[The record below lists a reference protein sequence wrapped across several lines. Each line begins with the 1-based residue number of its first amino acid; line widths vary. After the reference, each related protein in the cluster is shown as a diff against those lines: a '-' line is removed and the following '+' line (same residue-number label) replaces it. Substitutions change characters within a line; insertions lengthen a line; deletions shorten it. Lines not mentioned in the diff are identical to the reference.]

1 MCIPIHIC
9 MYTDIHVHM
18 HIRVLRY
25 RRCFHLSFGEKKT
38 KKKNK
43 KREIGGQQ
51 RSGEDLIKTTI
62 KVKREVV
69 EERGKWKEREKGE
82 VALPTTSPSFTHAH
96 IRCIH
101 HRDANHAYIYIYVHI
116 LFFCFFQNNF
126 NRLFFPLFV
135 SFHIQRCH
143 MALFDHTPV

>member
-18 HIRVLRY
+18 HIRGLA
-25 RRCFHLSFGEKKT
+25 LSSLFSFEFWE
-38 KKKNK
+38 KKNK

-51 RSGEDLIKTTI
+51 RSGEDLIKTTV

-69 EERGKWKEREKGE
+69 EERGTWKETEKGE

-101 HRDANHAYIYIYVHI
+101 HRDANHAHIYIYIYCF
-116 LFFCFFQNNF
+116 LFFRTTLIDFFFLFSSVFTSNAVTWRCSII
-126 NRLFFPLFV
+126 RLC
-135 SFHIQRCH
+135 R
-143 MALFDHTPV
+143 